1 MANTATFEVVTE
13 TGAGEAFLHERTIE
27 PCVLVIFGGT
37 GDLAKRKLI
46 PALYNLAREGSLP
59 REFAVVGVSR
69 SAVDEDSFKTTH
81 REATGK
87 FSRVKPIDDA
97 VWSGLASRMYT
108 VAGDLGDS
116 HTFARLDQKL
126 KELDGKHGTRGNR
139 IYFFSTP
146 ASQFPVILGGLK
158 GAGMIAPV
166 PLRHGKGDRPVP
178 FTRVMIEKP
187 FGRDLESAREL
198 NAMAAEFVS
207 EEQIYRIDHYLGKET
222 VQNILV
228 LRFANSLFEP
238 LWNRKYVDYVEI
250 TAAEE
255 LGVEGR
261 GKFYDETGALRDVI
275 QNHLLEILTLV
286 AMEPPVSF
294 QADEIRDEK
303 AQVLRSMRRIYPHE
317 VAQEVV
323 RAQYRGYTQEADVP
337 RDSRTPTYV
346 ACKLMI
352 DNWRWQ
358 GVPFYVRAG
367 KRLKKRLTEV
377 AIHFQPVPLCLFGR
391 DEVCQKLDA
400 NVLSLRIQPDEGIQ
414 FQFMTKHPGDD
425 LKVSTVT
432 MDFSYAK
439 AFDKQPAEAYER
451 LFLDCMRGDAT
462 LFARRDS
469 VEEQWEVCTPILQ
482 AWDDPDLAVP
492 LLQYEPGSEGPEAAA
507 DLLRR
512 DRRRWREIK

>member
-1 MANTATFEVVTE
+1 MANTSTIQVVTE
-13 TGAGEAFLHERTIE
+13 TSAGEAFLTERIVE

-59 REFAVVGVSR
+59 DAFAVVGVSR
-69 SAVDEDSFKTTH
+69 SADTDDNFRALH
-81 REATGK
+81 RECTGK
-87 FSRVKPIDDA
+87 FSRVKPLDEN
-97 VWSGLASRMYT
+97 VWQKLASRMHCLS
-108 VAGDLGDS
+108 GDLGDS
-116 HTFARLDQKL
+116 TTFSRLDQKL
-126 KELDGKHGTRGNR
+126 KELDQKLGTRGNR

-146 ASQFPVILGGLK
+146 ASAFPVILGGLK
-158 GAGMIAPV
+158 GAGMISP
-166 PLRHGKGDRPVP
+166 PHHGKERRGAP

-198 NAMAAEFVS
+198 NRMAAEFVS

-228 LRFANSLFEP
+228 LRFANALFEP
-238 LWNRKYVDYVEI
+238 LWNRKYIDYVEI

-255 LGVEGR
+255 LGMEGR
-261 GKFYDETGALRDVI
+261 GKFYDETGAMRDVI
-275 QNHLLEILTLV
+275 QNHLLEILALV

-294 QADEIRDEK
+294 QANEIRDEK
-303 AQVLRSMRRIYPHE
+303 AQVMRSMRPIYPHE
-317 VAQEVV
+317 VAGEVV
-323 RAQYRGYTQEADVP
+323 RAQYRGYLDEPNVA
-337 RDSRTPTYV
+337 RDSKTPTYV
-346 ACKLMI
+346 ACKFMI

-367 KRLKKRLTEV
+367 KRLQKRCTEV

-414 FQFMTKHPGDD
+414 FSFMTKQPGDD
-425 LKVSTVT
+425 LFVSAVT
-432 MDFSYAK
+432 MDFSYAR
-439 AFDKQPAEAYER
+439 AFAKQPPEAYER

-462 LFARRDS
+462 LFARRDG
-469 VEEQWEVCTPILQ
+469 VEEQWELCTPILK
-482 AWDDPDLAVP
+482 AWEEDASIPVHS
-492 LLQYEPGSEGPEAAA
+492 YEPGSAGPAAA
-507 DLLRR
+507 DALLAR